1 MVNIFGLFGYIFFKF
16 KADRFISSLSHYQT
30 LSAYQN
36 KISKRDILYVF
47 RPLKYRSFRTYSEKK
62 SQKIALHP
70 LASKFGAHRKLIDLA
85 SHTPSF
91 MPYRAVVLAMD
102 FVERGRELASGG
114 GSSREQNYTLDEVLQ
129 RVLDEEDDNQGMP
142 SDEESDLDRQLY
154 DLDNNSR

>member
-1 MVNIFGLFGYIFFKF
+1 MRYI
-16 KADRFISSLSHYQT
+16 RLPPN
-30 LSAYQN
+30 L
-36 KISKRDILYVF
+36 
-47 RPLKYRSFRTYSEKK
+47 
-62 SQKIALHP
+62 
-70 LASKFGAHRKLIDLA
+70 AHRKLIDLA

-102 FVERGRELASGG
+102 FVERGRGLASGS